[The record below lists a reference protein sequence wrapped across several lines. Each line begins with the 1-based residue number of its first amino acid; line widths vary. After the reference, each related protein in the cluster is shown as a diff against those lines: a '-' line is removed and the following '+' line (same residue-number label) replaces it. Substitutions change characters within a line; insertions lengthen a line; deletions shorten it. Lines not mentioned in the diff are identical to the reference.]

1 MKKVEAFCD
10 NCITEF
16 SVELVDNEVVV
27 KYCPVCGSALE
38 DEVETI
44 EISPANL
51 IVFTIKLGFVS
62 NNSVE
67 SNVVPTSIFHQPK

>member
-16 SVELVDNEVVV
+16 SVELVDGEVDV
-27 KYCPVCGSALE
+27 KYCPVCVSPLE

-44 EISPANL
+44 EIDED
-51 IVFTIKLGFVS
+51 FM
-62 NNSVE
+62 E
-67 SNVVPTSIFHQPK
+67 QDWED